1 MRIVT
6 SKIGTALAVSALVA
20 SAGVAASQ
28 ATAGADPATVHQV
41 RYTVTSAAPY
51 DFDLFYLT
59 AQPPSKA
66 AYNADAYAFVK
77 QEKVTVV
84 PDAPWVF
91 ETTLEDPQWA
101 IVTVSSTTR
110 GTVGAPNAHCDITV
124 DRQVAVQQDHPYSP
138 RCQLGQW

>member
-1 MRIVT
+1 MIGAAF
-6 SKIGTALAVSALVA
+6 GTAALVA
-20 SAGVAASQ
+20 AVGMASQ
-28 ATAGADPATVHQV
+28 AVAGAEPAAHQV
-41 RYTVTSAAPY
+41 RYTVTAAAPY
-51 DFDLFYLT
+51 DFDLYYLT

-77 QEKVTVV
+77 QEKITVA
-84 PDAPWVF
+84 PDAPRVF
-91 ETTLEDPQWA
+91 ETSLADPQWA

-124 DRQVAVQQDHPYSP
+124 DGQVAVQQDHPYSP